1 MGVSTKYGSV
11 VVQTSS
17 AAHIIDTADG
27 EARYFLHIDNSTAAA
42 QYIDFLVTV
51 QVPVSA
57 AVVTGDTYSIYT
69 VDSLDDVHWVDDI
82 VTDTNALDQAD
93 KLAAAKLSLV
103 VDAFH
108 TSAAPVTSIA
118 SFNVASL
125 YPTMPPYLA
134 FVFKNDTSGD
144 IKAGASASY
153 IPITLSAT

>member
-1 MGVSTKYGSV
+1 MGVSTKYGNVTTYASV
-11 VVQTSS
+11 ASQ
-17 AAHIIDTADG
+17 IIDTADG
-27 EARYFLHIDNSTAAA
+27 EARYFMHIDNSTAAA
-42 QYIDFLVTV
+42 QFIDFLVTV

-57 AVVTGDTYSIYT
+57 AVVTGDTYSVYT
-69 VDSLDDVHWVDDI
+69 IDSLDDVHWTDDI
-82 VTDTNALDQAD
+82 VIDPEGGDSAD

-153 IPITLSAT
+153 VPITLSAT